1 MSTMSTPMPAIIHSP
16 FSIHWPPVLT
26 LRLRRLGGRGSVRG
40 SPCGEPARLRF
51 TSLRPPSCGGSAEAG
66 VPVLGNLPGGSF
78 IGTYRSVNFLLTWCR
93 PLVYLPV
100 GKYRIAMR
108 REVGMAKRERKE
120 AEAGGEVRE
129 RLLSGATELFAT
141 KGYAATTVREIVERA
156 GVTKPVLYYYFR
168 SKEGIYLDL
177 MREPFSKFAAL
188 VEETLVPAGSARERL
203 FRLCLMGYDIFVENL
218 DAARV
223 MYSIY
228 YGPPQGAPFIDFD
241 AYHRRFQEAVLQ
253 VLREGILDGEFRRVN
268 LQDAMWAVTGAVNVA
283 MEVEL
288 CHPSQSLGRDG
299 VRRVLEIVLEGVATD
314 RKVNGEKERKR

>member
-1 MSTMSTPMPAIIHSP
+1 
-16 FSIHWPPVLT
+16 
-26 LRLRRLGGRGSVRG
+26 
-40 SPCGEPARLRF
+40 
-51 TSLRPPSCGGSAEAG
+51 
-66 VPVLGNLPGGSF
+66 
-78 IGTYRSVNFLLTWCR
+78 
-93 PLVYLPV
+93 
-100 GKYRIAMR
+100 
-108 REVGMAKRERKE
+108 MAKRERKE
-120 AEAGGEVRE
+120 TEAGEVRE
-129 RLLSGATELFAT
+129 RLLSGATGLFAS

-299 VRRVLEIVLEGVATD
+299 VRRVLKIVLEGVATD